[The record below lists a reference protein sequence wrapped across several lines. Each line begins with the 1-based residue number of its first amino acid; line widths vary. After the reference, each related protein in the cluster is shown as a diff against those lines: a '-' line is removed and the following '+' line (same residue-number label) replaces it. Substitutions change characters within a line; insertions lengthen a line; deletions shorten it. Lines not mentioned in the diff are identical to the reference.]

1 MTEAQKAQLMRD
13 RIKELRFI
21 LKRKPTQEEIQE
33 SIRERPIDFTAVGVT
48 DLTNIAQSPG
58 RTVPVVQGSE
68 EPGDV
73 PINNNQILEL
83 AKTAQGDEKSGF
95 FNVLE
100 KIYST
105 SKTGSSSQSLP
116 QDAEDLSNEGTEVM
130 RFNYLEGPGGY
141 YPITPLKQNVGTSGS
156 LTFDETD
163 TLTQETPAQKRARIN
178 ATRKTVLSD
187 PGLVE
192 KPEVCLLYTSDAADE

>member
-73 PINNNQILEL
+73 SINNNQILEL
-83 AKTAQGDEKSGF
+83 AKTAQGD
-95 FNVLE
+95 
-100 KIYST
+100 
-105 SKTGSSSQSLP
+105 
-116 QDAEDLSNEGTEVM
+116 
-130 RFNYLEGPGGY
+130 
-141 YPITPLKQNVGTSGS
+141 
-156 LTFDETD
+156 
-163 TLTQETPAQKRARIN
+163 
-178 ATRKTVLSD
+178 
-187 PGLVE
+187 
-192 KPEVCLLYTSDAADE
+192 